1 MVFTKYVYD
10 KKRYLSLNKKE
21 KVEFIRKTI
30 NELVT
35 ILNNPDI
42 IEKNENNEDVQH
54 QFHSNC
60 QIIRQ
65 IIGDNNLV
73 CTIES
78 TVLKSNNFFTF
89 PIKYKNDDTT
99 YAILK
104 LEECFSIKDLVD
116 ELIDILNQI

>member
-10 KKRYLSLNKKE
+10 KKRYLNLKKKE
-21 KVEFIRKTI
+21 KVAFIRKTI

-35 ILNNPDI
+35 ILHNPEI

-65 IIGDNNLV
+65 IIGNNKV
-73 CTIES
+73 CKIES
-78 TVLKSNNFFTF
+78 TILKSNNFFTF
-89 PIKYKNDDTT
+89 PIKYKHDETT
-99 YAILK
+99 FAILK
-104 LEECFSIKDLVD
+104 LDECFSIKDLVD
-116 ELIDILNQI
+116 ELIDLLN

>member
-1 MVFTKYVYD
+1 MTLTKFVYD

-35 ILNNPDI
+35 ILHNPDI
-42 IEKNENNEDVQH
+42 IEKNENNEDVQN
-54 QFHSNC
+54 QLHSNC

-65 IIGDNNLV
+65 LIYNNTV
-73 CTIES
+73 CKIES
-78 TVLKSNNFFTF
+78 TVLKSNTFFTF
-89 PIKYKNDDTT
+89 PIKYKHEDTT

-104 LEECFSIKDLVD
+104 LEECFSVKDLVD